1 MRRSLL
7 TPLAGL
13 LALQAPRA
21 ALGLSQ
27 SRSLALRMSAVD
39 YKVAFMFPGQ
49 GAQTVGM
56 AANICNEVPAAKA
69 LFDQASAILGYD
81 LLQKCINGPK
91 EELDSTAVAQTAI
104 FVTSMACVEKLRQ
117 ENPEAI
123 DSCTVAMGLSLGEYS
138 ALCFAGAFSFED
150 GVRLTKARG
159 EAMQAAADAD
169 KSGMVAVIGLDVA
182 AVEKICEEARAKSG
196 KPVTIANYLVDG
208 NYAVSG
214 AMEAC
219 EAVKEIAAASGA
231 RMAVPLAVAGAFH
244 TSYMEPAVEPLRK
257 ALAAVDI
264 KPPRIPVV
272 SNVDALPHSDPQ
284 EIRDILARQ
293 VTSPV
298 QWERI
303 VTTMVKAPEFQRSY
317 ELGPGTVCRGIVKRF
332 GKKLEV
338 INVQPL

>member
-1 MRRSLL
+1 MTRSLL
-7 TPLAGL
+7 VPLTGL
-13 LALQAPRA
+13 LALQGPRA
-21 ALGLSQ
+21 ALGLLA
-27 SRSLALRMSAVD
+27 RSIGSLRMSAVD

-56 AANICNEVPAAKA
+56 AAAVCEEVPSAKA

-81 LLQKCINGPK
+81 LLHKCVSGPK

-104 FVTSMACVEKLRQ
+104 FVASMACVEKLRQ
-117 ENPEAI
+117 ESPEAV

-169 KSGMVAVIGLDVA
+169 RSGMVAVIGLDVA
-182 AVEKICEEARAKSG
+182 AVEKVCEEARAKSG
-196 KPVTIANYLVDG
+196 KPVSIANYLVDG

-214 AMEAC
+214 AFEAC
-219 EAVKEIAAASGA
+219 EAVKEIAPALGA

-244 TSYMEPAVEPLRK
+244 TSYMEPAVARLRE

-272 SNVDALPHSDPQ
+272 SNVDAQPHSDPD

-303 VTTMVKAPEFQRSY
+303 VTTMVKAPEFQRAY

-338 INVQPL
+338 INVQP